1 MLLTMVLALAT
12 SPPLLGASMSHRAA
26 AERFVDFGAFCGF
39 VLDGTVRPA
48 GATPLQC
55 LRAHLASC
63 TPAYAHGARFTRH
76 GEAHEAIFIRRDARS
91 ATCRVVVAVNT
102 QPMIDDP
109 RRRLAS
115 STCRALVAHDDEPAL
130 LSWGRECTAERVLST
145 CPSAQPSSCS
155 YGASPEVLACGAIE
169 PTLHPGVSVDDATEP
184 AGPVRIEPGWEPI
197 YAALPSS
204 P

>member
-1 MLLTMVLALAT
+1 MLLALVFALAT
-12 SPPLLGASMSHRAA
+12 SSPPVGASMSQRAA

-39 VLDGTVRPA
+39 VIEGTAKPA

-63 TPAYAHGARFTRH
+63 TPAYAHGARFTRY

-145 CPSAQPSSCS
+145 CRSARP
-155 YGASPEVLACGAIE
+155 
-169 PTLHPGVSVDDATEP
+169 
-184 AGPVRIEPGWEPI
+184 
-197 YAALPSS
+197 
-204 P
+204 